1 MSSVSSLAS
10 LPSSTPQNPEF
21 ADTIASLGR
30 EAPLPYAFEARLGL
44 APDVRSFSPDPQ
56 SERLAHSLDLAQA
69 GLVFRSVRFTSGRG
83 VSVAAVPSVF
93 WRDPIVHAR
102 VLELK
107 WVAKTRGR
115 RLVLVPESVVRA
127 EPRLTN
133 ALLISACNSV
143 RVTSRERLILL
154 SHLAEV
160 GGSASLEICA
170 EALAGSVD
178 PAGAV
183 LRLVAERVLTI
194 ALDRPIDLQSEVSLA
209 AWR

>member
-10 LPSSTPQNPEF
+10 LPSSTPQNAEF
-21 ADTIASLGR
+21 EHTIAGLGR
-30 EAPLPYAFEARLGL
+30 EAPLPYAVEARLGL
-44 APDVRSFSPDPQ
+44 APAVRSFSPDPQ
-56 SERLAHSLDLAQA
+56 SERLAQSLDLAQA
-69 GLVFRSVRFTSGRG
+69 GLVFRSVRLINGRG
-83 VSVAAVPSVF
+83 VSVAAVPSVC
-93 WRDPIVHAR
+93 WRDSTVHAR

-107 WVAKTRGR
+107 WMAKTRGR

-133 ALLISACNSV
+133 ALLVSACDSV
-143 RVTSRERLILL
+143 RVTPRERLMLL
-154 SHLAEV
+154 SHLAEF

-183 LRLVAERVLTI
+183 LRLVSERVLTI